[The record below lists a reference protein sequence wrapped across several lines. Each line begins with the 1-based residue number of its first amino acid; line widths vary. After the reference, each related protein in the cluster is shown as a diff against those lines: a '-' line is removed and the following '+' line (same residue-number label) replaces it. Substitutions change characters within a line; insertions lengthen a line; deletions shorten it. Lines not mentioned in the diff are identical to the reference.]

1 MEYLKK
7 FKTAFIIMSIL
18 YIVLGIT
25 LISRPELSVMV
36 ICKSFGTIA
45 LIVGIIRIIGF
56 YRRNVYGSLL
66 HLDMVHGLLCIIL
79 GSFMLIAPKV
89 VISVLPVLL
98 GIVIII
104 DSVLRFQMAFDLKRL
119 QHEKWWMHLSL
130 AIVTV
135 VLGTLLLFNP
145 FAGGIVL
152 TRFIG
157 ITLTV
162 DGVVNLWGII
172 FITRAFERWI

>member
-7 FKTAFIIMSIL
+7 FKSAFIIMSIL
-18 YIVLGIT
+18 YVLLGIT
-25 LISRPELSVMV
+25 LIARPELSALV
-36 ICKSFGTIA
+36 ICKLFGTIA

-56 YRRNVYGSLL
+56 YRRNDYGSLL
-66 HLDMVHGLLCIIL
+66 RVDMVHGLLCIIL

-89 VISVLPVLL
+89 VISVLPVML

-104 DSVLRFQMAFDLKRL
+104 DSILRFQMAFDLKRL
-119 QHEKWWMHLSL
+119 QYEKWWMHLSL
-130 AIVTV
+130 AIITV
-135 VLGTLLLFNP
+135 VLGAMLLFNP

-157 ITLTV
+157 ITLTI
-162 DGVVNLWGII
+162 DGAVNLWGII
-172 FITRAFERWI
+172 FITGAFERWI

>member
-7 FKTAFIIMSIL
+7 FKSAFIIMSIL
-18 YIVLGIT
+18 YILLGIT
-25 LISRPELSVMV
+25 LIARPELSALV

-56 YRRNVYGSLL
+56 YRRNVYKSLL
-66 HLDMVHGLLCIIL
+66 RVDMIHGLLCIIL

-89 VISVLPVLL
+89 VISVLPVML

-104 DSVLRFQMAFDLKRL
+104 DSILRIQMAFDLKRM
-119 QHEKWWMHLSL
+119 QYEKWWMHLSL
-130 AIVTV
+130 AIITV
-135 VLGTLLLFNP
+135 VLGAMLLFNP

-157 ITLTV
+157 ITLTI
-162 DGVVNLWGII
+162 DGAVNLWGII
-172 FITRAFERWI
+172 FITRAFDRWI